1 MVEIFNESKD
11 VVMSIESL
19 SREGENLVIEGRLM
33 GAWKSK
39 MYFPAKQFPGMLKL
53 LANSS
58 VISFIL
64 LLPYLL
70 LHGPSEAPEKEVRRL
85 SNRDGRRGR
94 FV

>member
-1 MVEIFNESKD
+1 MVEIFNDHGD

-53 LANSS
+53 LANFS
-58 VISFIL
+58 VLSFIL
-64 LLPYLL
+64 LLPFTLIK
-70 LHGPSEAPEKEVRRL
+70 GKIKKKKK
-85 SNRDGRRGR
+85 
-94 FV
+94 